1 MHDIEIYTMYYT
13 FIIVYSNCSTYFTI
27 PHTTPNE
34 TPITPQLGPAVMLAV
49 PVAATVA
56 VAQRTSTS
64 SNVAVVAVV
73 VVHQEAEAVLCLDR
87 QLSHEKT

>member
-1 MHDIEIYTMYYT
+1 MYYT
-13 FIIVYSNCSTYFTI
+13 FIIVYSSCSTYFTI

-64 SNVAVVAVV
+64 SNVAVV